1 MNESWQSIAALAV
14 VALTAGIFLWK
25 SLRGRKS
32 GCGTGCD
39 CPKAGKP
46 DSNRA
51 GDPSGRPL

>member
-25 SLRGRKS
+25 SLRGRQS

-39 CPKAGKP
+39 CPKAG
-46 DSNRA
+46 
-51 GDPSGRPL
+51 

>member
-1 MNESWQSIAALAV
+1 MNESWQSIAALGV

-39 CPKAGKP
+39 CPKAGK
-46 DSNRA
+46 A
-51 GDPSGRPL
+51 GLPK